1 MEVRTMP
8 RTPLQ
13 QFGDLVGMYAYL
25 AAVGGLRYWPALRRA
40 SIVEETLP
48 AEPEQVVQHEAPQA
62 EEIFSD
68 SVRHEYSS
76 SRERTPAA

>member
-1 MEVRTMP
+1 MP

-48 AEPEQVVQHEAPQA
+48 EEAAQEEAPQA

-76 SRERTPAA
+76 AREGTPAA

>member
-1 MEVRTMP
+1 MP

-48 AEPEQVVQHEAPQA
+48 LEPEEAAREEAPQA

-76 SRERTPAA
+76 AREGTPAA

>member
-1 MEVRTMP
+1 MP

-13 QFGDLVGMYAYL
+13 QIGDMVGMYAYL
-25 AAVGGLRYWPALRRA
+25 AAVGGLRYWPAVRRA

-48 AEPEQVVQHEAPQA
+48 AEPEEAPQEEAPQA
-62 EEIFSD
+62 EEIFSE

-76 SRERTPAA
+76 GRERTPAA